1 MTAPNQP
8 LRARFCWRWL
18 ADSPLVL
25 ATWASVAMGLV
36 AIVEVAHA
44 LRDADRVRA
53 RSTVVLAELA
63 AEAAVVRLAKQMPV
77 DLPVTME
84 VGRVPVTIANAPDGW
99 RVTAAVPS
107 GLPEEFE
114 CQILPGASPA
124 ALGMPLTVATAGVAA
139 DLPGAVV
146 GPFPVLENQL
156 GESAR
161 RAETLAAFR
170 RDVGMALMHFSAGT
184 ELDDFVVD
192 TNVKRLGLPPRAA
205 CVLVSGHLWIEPGST
220 PWRVFLEH
228 DLTLVVSGNLYV
240 GRSVVVDGP
249 GRLVFVVQGTKAARG
264 FADLDGNGRW
274 SPGDRSCEPGEF
286 VGVAEGGG
294 NVHLGLA
301 TAAPVGEVQAGL
313 VVAGELHLRS
323 SIRVDGP
330 VVLQHGVVGLGQA
343 RPRLLPTG
351 ERLFAPEREV
361 VPGFALSGG
370 ARPGLL
376 RSRSANRRP
385 DEVPLY
391 AAAPGR

>member
-1 MTAPNQP
+1 MTAPTRP

-18 ADSPLVL
+18 ADSPLVV
-25 ATWASVAMGLV
+25 ATWAAVAMGLV
-36 AIVEVAHA
+36 AIVQVAHA

-63 AEAAVVRLAKQMPV
+63 AEAAVVRLAGQMPV
-77 DLPVTME
+77 DLPVTMH
-84 VGRVPVTIANAPDGW
+84 VGRVPVTIANASDGW

-107 GLPEEFE
+107 GLPLEFG
-114 CQILPGASPA
+114 CQMLPGASPA
-124 ALGMPLTVATAGVAA
+124 ALGMPLTVVAA
-139 DLPGAVV
+139 EVAAELPGAVV
-146 GPFPVLENQL
+146 GLFPPLEDQL
-156 GESAR
+156 CESAR

-192 TNVKRLGLPPRAA
+192 TSVKRLGLPPRAA

-220 PWRVFLEH
+220 PWRLVLEH

-249 GRLVFVVQGTKAARG
+249 GRLVFVVRGTELARG

-274 SPGDRSCEPGEF
+274 SSGDRSCEGGEF
-286 VGVAEGGG
+286 AGVAEGGG

-301 TAAPVGEVQAGL
+301 TSGPVGEVQAGL

-323 SIRVDGP
+323 SVRVDGP
-330 VVLQHGVVGLGQA
+330 VVLQHGVVGLGRE

-361 VPGFALSGG
+361 VPGFAVSGG
-370 ARPGLL
+370 ERPGLL
-376 RSRSANRRP
+376 RARRANRLAL
-385 DEVPLY
+385 EVPLY